1 MNYSEILKIALIT
14 GAAAGI
20 TEALRQCFTASE
32 PSEINES

>member
-1 MNYSEILKIALIT
+1 LIT